1 MLAPIHKKEFKLNQ
15 LSPVFKDYPFL
26 TQERHACPADHAD
39 VEFIF
44 RELNKVPDS
53 IKKLVLNNAFKLKV
67 RRERNLY
74 ILNTTQK
81 IVSLLPEKLRH
92 SMTVD
97 ENEIRVIATD
107 FADKCRRIAL
117 HHNKKGLNSSK
128 SPNASER
135 LENTLNQIVLVLKSE
150 VPNSNQ
156 IPTLLSELQKAVKS
170 ETQNEFKQSDFKIK
184 IETLLEKLKPFIRH
198 SIPNSDA
205 ITQIKSE
212 LENQFPNSKY
222 QKPNEIQIETSR
234 NGRFRNVTKRFEP
247 LTQIC
252 ESNSAEIYQILS
264 DYCETF
270 RIKAP
275 IISNKGV
282 TELGAIKR
290 MIDKNWWNRKL
301 RNIFNQAYEQAAIEL
316 NLVHKYKQIYASD
329 LTVTKR
335 KQQLLRN
342 EQMLSSMKVINDIG
356 QQFTLKDLSDLNTSN
371 PAIRKA
377 ELMVRMRGFEELSK
391 SHGHQGIFITITCP
405 SKYHAVYSKSGQRNA
420 KYQSLT
426 PYMGNQYL
434 CALWSR
440 IRAHWNRKD
449 IKPYG
454 FRVAEPQHDGTPHWH
469 ILLFAEPEH
478 MNEIKKTISHY
489 ALEEDG
495 DEKGAVENRCDFK
508 MIDPNKGSAT
518 GYIAKYVSKNID
530 GEGLDKGV
538 YGEDPITAA
547 QRVDAWSS
555 CWCIRQFQQIG
566 GASVS
571 VWREL
576 RRLKKSLG
584 IDEIIEKARI
594 AADESNWDEYINA
607 MGGVFA
613 KRKDQPIKL
622 AYDASFDTET
632 GECKVGFY
640 DGNIIQTIKGLMFK
654 GHRILTRFFSWRL
667 ERANVVCDNLEFC
680 K

>member
-1 MLAPIHKKEFKLNQ
+1 MIAQTSNLQFKLNK
-15 LSPVFKDYPFL
+15 LAPVFKDYPFL
-26 TQERHACPADHAD
+26 IQERHDCPADTAD

-53 IKKLVLNNAFKLKV
+53 IKKLVLKNAFKLKI

-81 IVSLLPEKLRH
+81 IVSLLPKKLRN

-97 ENEIRVIATD
+97 ESEIREVSKQC
-107 FADKCRRIAL
+107 ADKCRRIVL
-117 HHNKKGLNSSK
+117 KNEEIILYSSK
-128 SPNASER
+128 STNNSEK
-135 LENTLNQIVLVLKSE
+135 LENSLNQIGLVLKSKY
-150 VPNSNQ
+150 PNSNQ
-156 IPTLLSELQKAVKS
+156 ISILLSELEKTVKS
-170 ETQNEFKQSDFKIK
+170 DTKQGGNEFSLKLK
-184 IETLLEKLKPFIRH
+184 IETLLEKLKPFNEHCIQ
-198 SIPNSDA
+198 NSNA
-205 ITQIKSE
+205 IGQINSE
-212 LENQFPNSKY
+212 FENQFPNSMH
-222 QKPNEIQIETSR
+222 QTPNEISIEST
-234 NGRFRNVTKRFEP
+234 RNVTERFDP

-252 ESNSAEIYQILS
+252 KSNSAEIYRMLS

-275 IISNKGV
+275 VISNKGV

-290 MIDKNWWNRKL
+290 MIDKNWWNRRL
-301 RNIFNQAYEQAAIEL
+301 RKIFNQAYEQAAIEL
-316 NLVHKYKQIYASD
+316 NVVNKYKQIYASN
-329 LTVTKR
+329 LTVNKR

-356 QQFTLKDLSDLNTSN
+356 QQFSLKDLSDLNTSN

-405 SKYHAVYSKSGQRNA
+405 SKYHAVYSKSGQRNP

-434 CALWSR
+434 CALWSK

-469 ILLFAEPEH
+469 ILLFAEPQH
-478 MNEIKKTISHY
+478 MNEIKQTISQY

-495 DEKGAVENRCDFK
+495 DEKGALENRCDFK

-584 IDEIIEKARI
+584 IDDIIEKARK
-594 AADESNWDEYINA
+594 AADESNWHEYINA

-622 AYDASFDTET
+622 AYDASFDIET

-640 DGNIIQTIKGLMFK
+640 DGNIIQTIKGLMFQ

>member
-1 MLAPIHKKEFKLNQ
+1 MIAQTSSLNLKLNQ
-15 LSPVFKDYPFL
+15 LAPVFKDYPFL
-26 TQERHACPADHAD
+26 TQERHECPADSAD
-39 VEFIF
+39 VAFMF
-44 RELNKVPDS
+44 RELNKVPDP
-53 IKKLVLNNAFKLKV
+53 IKKLVLNHAKKLKV

-74 ILNTTQK
+74 ILNMVKK

-97 ENEIRVIATD
+97 DNEIRTIASD
-107 FADKCRRIAL
+107 CADRCRRMAL
-117 HHNKKGLNSSK
+117 HHNVKGLVLSK
-128 SPNASER
+128 STNRA
-135 LENTLNQIVLVLKSE
+135 ENFGVIAKQIESVLKSIT
-150 VPNSNQ
+150 PNLTQ
-156 IPTLLSELQKAVKS
+156 ISKILFEFGKALKIDAERPIS
-170 ETQNEFKQSDFKIK
+170 RLIFETESDSLILK
-184 IETLLEKLKPFIRH
+184 LEPFIENCDSGSKEIRKIL
-198 SIPNSDA
+198 SKFGSSF
-205 ITQIKSE
+205 QIKTKTS
-212 LENQFPNSKY
+212 LKHNS
-222 QKPNEIQIETSR
+222 S
-234 NGRFRNVTKRFEP
+234 NGRFRNVTEHSEP
-247 LTQIC
+247 LTKIC
-252 ESNSAEIYQILS
+252 DSNSAEIYRILS
-264 DYCETF
+264 DYAEMF
-270 RIKAP
+270 RIEAP
-275 IISNKGV
+275 IISDKGV

-290 MIDKNWWNRKL
+290 MINKNWWNRRL
-301 RNIFNQAYEQAAIEL
+301 RKIFNQAYEQAAIEL
-316 NLVHKYKQIYASD
+316 NLIHKYKQIYASD

-335 KQQLLRN
+335 KQQRYRN
-342 EQMLSSMKVINDIG
+342 EQMLSSMHVINDIG
-356 QQFTLKDLSDLNTSN
+356 QRFSLKELSDLNVSN
-371 PAIRKA
+371 PAVRKA

-405 SKYHAVYSKSGQRNA
+405 SKYHAVYSKSGQRNP

-434 CALWSR
+434 CALWAR
-440 IRAHWNRKD
+440 IRAQWNRKD

-469 ILLFAEPEH
+469 ILLFVEPQH
-478 MNEIKKTISHY
+478 VNEVKQTISHY

-495 DEKGAVENRCDFK
+495 DEKGAIENRCDFK
-508 MIDPNKGSAT
+508 MIDPKKGSAT

-530 GEGLDKGV
+530 GEGLDVGV

-547 QRVDAWSS
+547 QRVDAWAS

-584 IDEIIEKARI
+584 IDEIIEKARK
-594 AADESNWDEYINA
+594 AADESRWHDYINS

-622 AYDASFDTET
+622 AYDASFDAET
-632 GECKVGFY
+632 GECKLGFY

-654 GHRILTRFFSWRL
+654 GHRILTRFFNWRL